1 MIPEIAAAIAHAT
14 EANARNVEASAA
26 ELGIFHRLYGQIS
39 YRGYWLAASEPLFL
53 VDRVKQRL
61 SGGKAAAILY
71 QYRLPFL
78 AIRRTVDRDMR
89 CDQHVWHAPE
99 RVVGGQRL
107 GICDIEPGASEM
119 ARAQRLDQVGRHH
132 TPTARDIDEVSAA
145 LHPREQPG
153 VEHAHRVRCFRRRQ
167 DHKIALA
174 QTLRQSVRVARSAI
188 PTGGSV
194 TRGSMPSTRMPRAA
208 HSPDASPPE

>member
-78 AIRRTVDRDMR
+78 AIGRAVDRDMR
-89 CDQHVWHAPE
+89 RDQHVWHVLAQPD
-99 RVVGGQRL
+99 RCGGRR
-107 GICDIEPGASEM
+107 P
-119 ARAQRLDQVGRHH
+119 
-132 TPTARDIDEVSAA
+132 
-145 LHPREQPG
+145 
-153 VEHAHRVRCFRRRQ
+153 RRR
-167 DHKIALA
+167 
-174 QTLRQSVRVARSAI
+174 SAR
-188 PTGGSV
+188 G
-194 TRGSMPSTRMPRAA
+194 RR
-208 HSPDASPPE
+208 SP